1 MHDQMLHCCMP
12 SLSTR
17 RPNLISSLP
26 PPQQGNSAEGT
37 PRSSAQRAPTVNL
50 IDEYTLATQSKSFSE
65 IWSIIHPSDPSYEN
79 PDSGHTDAHCAEQLL
94 AQILN
99 PSREWVQEALKHAR
113 PNTLTHL
120 VSAYF
125 DHSENTSHLCLI
137 LRDSVHNAH
146 SLYCDLHKLLDVLPL
161 DTDSNSLSQSQCD
174 TAFDVFLQFDHFNNP
189 FPNPESRNFQDMRRC
204 FSQLKQQLHRRL
216 RKSRS
221 RVRLLQSATTCS
233 AICLIGSVV
242 GVAISV
248 VAIASH
254 AVVAI
259 VAGPLLPAFLPS
271 KISKKEL
278 AHVAQLDAAAR
289 GTYVLHNDLNTIDRL
304 VKRLYAGVEDDKL
317 LIHLGLARGRDRHP
331 IHEVAKQLQKNHR
344 NFLSQLKDLEEHIC
358 LCFAAINRARSLLLD
373 EIRLYQSHYS

>member
-1 MHDQMLHCCMP
+1 MLHCCMP

-26 PPQQGNSAEGT
+26 PPQQANSAEGT
-37 PRSSAQRAPTVNL
+37 PRSSAQRSPTVNL
-50 IDEYTLATQSKSFSE
+50 IDEYTLATQSNSFSE

-79 PDSGHTDAHCAEQLL
+79 PDSGHTEADCAEQLL

-99 PSREWVQEALKHAR
+99 PSRECVQEALKHAR

-161 DTDSNSLSQSQCD
+161 DAESNSLSQPQCD
-174 TAFDVFLQFDHFNNP
+174 TAFDVFLQFDCLDNP
-189 FPNPESRNFQDMRRC
+189 FPDPESHNFQDMRRC
-204 FSQLKQQLHRRL
+204 FSQLNQQLHRRL
-216 RKSRS
+216 HKSRS
-221 RVRLLQSATTCS
+221 RVRLLQSS
-233 AICLIGSVV
+233 
-242 GVAISV
+242 
-248 VAIASH
+248 
-254 AVVAI
+254 
-259 VAGPLLPAFLPS
+259 LLPAFLPS

-289 GTYVLHNDLNTIDRL
+289 GTYVLHNDLDTIDRL
-304 VKRLYAGVEDDKL
+304 VDRLYAGVEDDKL
-317 LIHLGLARGRDRHP
+317 LIRLGLARGRDRHP

-358 LCFAAINRARSLLLD
+358 LCVAAINRARSLLLD